1 MSRFEGAVVLVTG
14 GASGIGE
21 ATVRALVAEGARV
34 VIADLQQERGTS
46 LAAELGE
53 AAAFC
58 QTDVTR
64 EADVAAAVAV
74 AGEKYGSLTGTVL
87 SAGIV
92 GVVGSIT
99 GTPVDAFQRTMDI
112 HCRGSF
118 LGIKHGAGAM
128 AEGGSIVCLASTA
141 GIIGGQGP
149 HAYTMAK
156 HAVVGL
162 VRSTASE
169 LTRQRIRVNAVAP
182 SGTVTPM
189 ISALG
194 FEDDESAVSAAL
206 ALASPLG
213 IPCMASDVADSILFL
228 LSEQSRHITGQ
239 TLAVDAGL
247 TTAGLAPAPFVDEE
261 SQMLLQA
268 GQRETLEQ

>member
-1 MSRFEGAVVLVTG
+1 MSRFEGAVALVTG

-21 ATVRALVAEGARV
+21 ATVRALVAEGAKV
-34 VIADLQQERGTS
+34 VIADLQADRGEA
-46 LAAELGE
+46 LAAELGDV
-53 AAAFC
+53 ASFC
-58 QTDVTR
+58 QTDVTN
-64 EADVAAAVAV
+64 EDDVAAAIALAV
-74 AGEKYGSLTGTVL
+74 ENYGALTGLVL
-87 SAGIV
+87 CAGIV

-99 GTPVDAFQRTMDI
+99 ETPTDAFQRTMDI
-112 HCRGSF
+112 HCRGTF
-118 LGIKHGAGAM
+118 LGIKHGARVMG
-128 AEGGSIVCLASTA
+128 EGGSIVCMASTA

-156 HAVVGL
+156 HAVIGL
-162 VRSTASE
+162 VRSAASE
-169 LTRQRIRVNAVAP
+169 LTRKRVRVNAVAP

-194 FEDDESAVSAAL
+194 FEDDEAAVAQAL
-206 ALASPLG
+206 GLASPLG
-213 IPCMASDVADSILFL
+213 IPCMAQDIADSILFL
-228 LSEQSRHITGQ
+228 LSGQSRHITGQ

-268 GQRETLEQ
+268 GQREKL

>member
-1 MSRFEGAVVLVTG
+1 MSRFDGAVVLVTG

-21 ATVRALVAEGARV
+21 ATARALVSEGASV
-34 VIADLQQERGTS
+34 LIADLQQDRGEA

-53 AAAFC
+53 SASFC
-58 QTDVTR
+58 QIDVTS
-64 EADVAAAVAV
+64 EADVAGAVA
-74 AGEKYGSLTGTVL
+74 AAIDSYGKLTGLVL
-87 SAGIV
+87 CAGIV

-99 GTPVDAFQRTMDI
+99 DTPADAFQRTMDI
-112 HCRGSF
+112 HCRGTF
-118 LGIKHGAGAM
+118 LGIKHGARVMG
-128 AEGGSIVCLASTA
+128 EGSSIVCMASTA

-169 LTRQRIRVNAVAP
+169 LTRNRIRVNAVAP

-189 ISALG
+189 VSALG
-194 FEDDESAVSAAL
+194 FDDDDAAAAAL

-213 IPCMASDVADSILFL
+213 IPCMAEDIADSILFL
-228 LSEQSRHITGQ
+228 LSGQSRHITGQ

-247 TTAGLAPAPFVDEE
+247 TTAGLAPAPFVDED

-268 GQRETLEQ
+268 GQRETLGD